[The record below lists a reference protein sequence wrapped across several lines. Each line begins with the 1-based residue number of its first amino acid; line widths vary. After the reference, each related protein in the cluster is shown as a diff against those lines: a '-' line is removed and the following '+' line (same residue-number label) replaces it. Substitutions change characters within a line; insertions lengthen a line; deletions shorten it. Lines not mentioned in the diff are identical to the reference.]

1 MSLGYRY
8 ADSPIVC
15 FESAAAACGMPL
27 KVLKLNEEHA
37 HSVYKKELLLIRP
50 DQHVAWR
57 GGFGPFVPEEA
68 ERVINLV
75 RGA

>member
-1 MSLGYRY
+1 
-8 ADSPIVC
+8 
-15 FESAAAACGMPL
+15 MPL

-57 GGFGPFVPEEA
+57 GGFGPFAPEEA